1 MKRENFFWG
10 VSTAA
15 AQIEGAYLEDGKT
28 ESIWDR
34 APADKIK
41 NKENCH
47 TACDHYH
54 RYKEDIQIMKEIGVN
69 SYRFSLSWPRIIPRE
84 GEINPKGIEF
94 YNNLING
101 LLKEGIEPVITLY
114 HWDLPQWAEEKGGWS
129 NREIVRLFENYTRVV
144 VDAFSDR
151 VTYWLTF
158 NEPQCFLMNGHITCV
173 HAPFKRRVFGF
184 SKLICNFMLANK
196 ASVETIRKY
205 AKKAPQIGLSF
216 GSGAFIPEN
225 ENDTAS
231 IEEARKKSF
240 EVGLG
245 VMNNALW
252 LDPIMLGKGASA
264 YLIYHIS
271 DSFARSVKED
281 FDFLAINN
289 YEAFNYSPWGEGK
302 KTDKSK
308 LRTNSMGWVCDGRT
322 LYWTSKF
329 MYERYGLPI
338 FITENGYAGCD
349 RLVDGRVDDRD
360 RIEFMDEYIGYVK
373 KAMTEG
379 VDIMGY
385 SYWSLLDNFEWAEGY
400 EPRFGL
406 VYVDYR
412 TCDRT
417 LKQSAYHYRD
427 IIKEGI

>member
-1 MKRENFFWG
+1 M
-10 VSTAA
+10 STAA